1 MIDPGCAGIPEW
13 SEATIARFDRIE
25 ELRIEA
31 REIGSYDLVAFIASF
46 GGQVAGMAARQE
58 AGPVPAL
65 AAEANA
71 AAIEAFGVLEESADL
86 QYEGLSRGGGSGRSG
101 SLSEGQRRFDEG
113 MDAVNEV
120 RKEAERL
127 IAMCTPEG

>member
-1 MIDPGCAGIPEW
+1 
-13 SEATIARFDRIE
+13 
-25 ELRIEA
+25 
-31 REIGSYDLVAFIASF
+31 
-46 GGQVAGMAARQE
+46 MAARQA

-71 AAIEAFGVLEESADL
+71 AAIEALGILEESADL
-86 QYEGLSRGGGSGRSG
+86 QYEGLSRGGGAGRSG

-127 IAMCTPEG
+127 VAMCTPEG